1 MNSNVSESPNI
12 ERRKQFEL
20 RAIIEFMAE
29 YGENRD
35 RSPWESI
42 SEIYETI
49 QKILKESRDLSVSQE
64 LLNTFETN
72 RKIIEDIYNKN
83 GRKSKILSNPL
94 TAYFSKFLDLKN
106 RFIRKQEDH
115 NPGGPSENMDE
126 SIDQFIRDYVVNHI
140 KDPRVV
146 FLLLVTVIYR
156 QLQHLSTHEF
166 KSSVSRLAL
175 LFKANHAKTDQL
187 LTLLIYNLCQASVD
201 AIEET
206 DYGHASVYCERSVE
220 LFKMLDEGTKVK
232 ETIRGQIEDAMRIT
246 SERLVNRI
254 QERDESEQIQNIES
268 LVNRLV
274 NIDLIAYLLPK
285 LVFFLIRAQKYE
297 ECMHHLDRIL
307 TSEDLSDDFMDYQT
321 AITIG
326 YEWCDSLLKAER
338 YSRGKVDF
346 SFFQKEKDNIRKV
359 FDLSKSITIPDM
371 EDETFYNME
380 TEKLAV
386 TFSHL
391 GTLFFLTGSVDM
403 AAESYNKSFETILRK
418 RCSRNRDSVDE
429 IMDRYK
435 DTIHHPLNSAP
446 IEAHSLIGVYAS
458 EKGYD
463 YLLDLQLKKWD
474 EEGTAYVREEQ
485 NFATLINPQK
495 QMIADLMDST
505 KNKLKVHFSETYE
518 GYKLFIETRY
528 HDVKNRMQI

>member
-1 MNSNVSESPNI
+1 MISGTTETHDN
-12 ERRKQFEL
+12 ERRRLFEL

-29 YGENRD
+29 YGKNRG
-35 RSPWESI
+35 RTPWDSI
-42 SEIYETI
+42 SEIYGLI
-49 QKILKESRDLSVSQE
+49 QKILKESKDLSVSQE
-64 LLNTFETN
+64 LLNTFESN
-72 RKIIEDIYNKN
+72 RKIIEDIYSKN
-83 GRKSKILSNPL
+83 GRGSKKLSNPL
-94 TAYFSKFLDLKN
+94 AVYFSKLLDLKKH
-106 RFIRKQEDH
+106 FVGHPE
-115 NPGGPSENMDE
+115 GPATSENMDE
-126 SIDQFIRDYVVNHI
+126 TIDQFIRDYVVNHI

-156 QLQHLSTHEF
+156 QLQNQPTYEF
-166 KSSVSRLAL
+166 KTSTARLAF
-175 LFKANHAKTDQL
+175 LFKANKARTDQL

-220 LFKMLDEGTKVK
+220 LFKLLDEGSKVK
-232 ETIRGQIEDAMRIT
+232 EAIRGQIEDAMRIT

-254 QERDESEQIQNIES
+254 QEKEESEQIQNIES
-268 LVNRLV
+268 LVARLV

-297 ECMHHLDRIL
+297 DCMHHMDRIL
-307 TSEDLSDDFMDYQT
+307 TSKELSNDFMDYQT

-359 FDLSKSITIPDM
+359 FDLSKSISIPEM

-391 GTLFFLTGSVDM
+391 GTLFFLTGNVEM

-446 IEAHSLIGVYAS
+446 IEAHSLIGVFAS

-463 YLLDLQLKKWD
+463 FLLDLQLKKWD

-485 NFATLINPQK
+485 NFAALINPQK

-518 GYKLFIETRY
+518 GYKPFIETKY